1 MNNWRFERRTRSV
14 GACLKGTCRDDPIP
28 PGVYWIDVPW
38 EDSQFTGVPKP
49 QHWQLWLDAMV
60 SLAWVKIVSTVHH
73 EGSGPIEYL
82 PGMPSSG
89 EPDSTFQR
97 GIDEPPRD
105 WHLFQVLKPA
115 PRWPPQTGLGLPTV
129 APKGIQTS
137 EQDTIQSPELEHKG
151 FWDKILPS
159 TTSGKILVTS
169 IALGG
174 AALVIY
180 GMTRR

>member
-60 SLAWVKIVSTVHH
+60 SLNWVKVISTVHH
-73 EGSGPIEYL
+73 EGELVP
-82 PGMPSSG
+82 PGGASSEG
-89 EPDSTFQR
+89 GSFDP

-105 WHLFQVLKPA
+105 WHLFQVLQPA

-129 APKGIQTS
+129 APQGIQTS
-137 EQDTIQSPELEHKG
+137 EDDTIQSPDLKPISL
-151 FWDKILPS
+151 WDKILPES
-159 TTSGKILVTS
+159 TIGKVAV
-169 IALGG
+169 IAAGIGG
-174 AALVIY
+174 LSLVIY